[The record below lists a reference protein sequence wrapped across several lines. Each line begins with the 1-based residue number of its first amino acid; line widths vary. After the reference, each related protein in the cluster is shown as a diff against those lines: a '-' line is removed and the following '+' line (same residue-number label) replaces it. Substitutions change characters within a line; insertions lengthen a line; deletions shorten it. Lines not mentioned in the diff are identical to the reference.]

1 MKLAWSV
8 ALAATI
14 VLVGGA
20 ASAGRPRQAPL
31 FPLQFG
37 ATGTVLF
44 VAGYTVDAVA
54 GVTGECDYK
63 VSHSGSGRGGG
74 YRVVTDYYQGVC
86 TWDLFGNLVSETFTR
101 TTGAPTPNPP
111 TPLYTIGNQI
121 TYGIDASGD
130 STGQTTATTGFVI
143 HNTADYVWTPVS
155 QITTDARTPIS
166 FQATLTSTG
175 NLNLD
180 ITGSTV
186 YTSTGAAVTV
196 LGDTCTG
203 QAILP
208 GQSCTITLSYDP
220 TGLVSDTGTV
230 FDTVT
235 VELTT
240 NSGKAQVPFTQSIF
254 VTGVN
259 D

>member
-1 MKLAWSV
+1 MKLAWPV
-8 ALAATI
+8 ALAAT
-14 VLVGGA
+14 VMLWGGT

-44 VAGYTVDAVA
+44 VAGYTVDPLA

-74 YRVVTDYYQGVC
+74 YKVVTDYYQGVC
-86 TWDLFGNLVSETFTR
+86 TWDLFGSLLSQTFTK
-101 TTGAPTPNPP
+101 TAGAPVPHPP
-111 TPLYTIGNQI
+111 IPLYMIGNQI

-130 STGQTTATTGFVI
+130 STGQTSTTTGFVI
-143 HNTADYVWTPVS
+143 HNTADYVWMPVS
-155 QITTDARTPIS
+155 QITTDAQTPAS

-175 NLNLD
+175 NLSLD
-180 ITGSTV
+180 VTGSNI
-186 YTSTGAAVTV
+186 YSGLGASVTV

-220 TGLVSDTGTV
+220 SGLVSDTGTA
-230 FDTVT
+230 FDTISI
-235 VELTT
+235 EIST
-240 NSGKAQVPFTQSIF
+240 NSGRSQAPFTQSIF